1 MFSHN
6 QFKLHNLIEF
16 VAGSHRDGKKSKTSS
31 KNHDHVQAKNDMM
44 HLSYLIL
51 LLFD

>member
-31 KNHDHVQAKNDMM
+31 KNHDHVQAKKRYDALI
-44 HLSYLIL
+44 LSYSFAI
-51 LLFD
+51 